1 MTADDGRSGGFLLL
15 AQPLLRLVLFRRSSP
30 GSLPE
35 NDDDAPSFPTDGMKG
50 IAPHTEAIIEQVSR
64 LECLEG
70 WTLVGGTALAIQL
83 DHRKSEDLD
92 FMRWQKQKGE
102 RMDVD

>member
-1 MTADDGRSGGFLLL
+1 MR
-15 AQPLLRLVLFRRSSP
+15 
-30 GSLPE
+30 
-35 NDDDAPSFPTDGMKG
+35 G
-50 IAPHTEAIIEQVSR
+50 IAPHTEAIIEQVSQ

-102 RMDVD
+102 RMEVDWPTIRRQLETVSR